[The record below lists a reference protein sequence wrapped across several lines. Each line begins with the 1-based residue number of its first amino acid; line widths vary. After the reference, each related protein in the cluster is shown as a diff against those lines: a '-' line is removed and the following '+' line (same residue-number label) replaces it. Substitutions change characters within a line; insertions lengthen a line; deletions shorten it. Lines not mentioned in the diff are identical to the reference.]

1 MFNTLEYNG
10 YIDTIEYPQEDKCFF
25 GKLDMINDLV
35 TFEANNANDLEE
47 NFKNTVDE
55 YIETCKELGREPK
68 KLSKLYST

>member
-1 MFNTLEYNG
+1 ML
-10 YIDTIEYPQEDKCFF
+10 F